1 MKSSPFQVTCYMTLM
16 FRGWGGQRIAWYC
29 RVTGC
34 WTRGNLRYQDGDH
47 AEQVP
52 GVGWREGTRP
62 SRLNTEY
69 SGPRDSGGLGAW

>member
-1 MKSSPFQVTCYMTLM
+1 MTLM

-29 RVTGC
+29 RVIGC
-34 WTRGNLRYQDGDH
+34 WTKGNLRYQDGDH

-69 SGPRDSGGLGAW
+69 SGP